1 MDWLD
6 YREKLGI
13 GFNDEEKVNYFY
25 RKMFNVSTLHSAMK
39 LGALRGVEINTVM
52 ATN

>member
-13 GFNDEEKVNYFY
+13 GFNDKGKVKYFY
-25 RKMFNVSTLHSAMK
+25 NKISNVLRDLHDAEYVCLPQM
-39 LGALRGVEINTVM
+39 NTSNFV
-52 ATN
+52 T

>member
-13 GFNDEEKVNYFY
+13 GFNDTDKNQYFY
-25 RKMFNVSTLHSAMK
+25 TNMCNCKQSSKMYRFSPGNVQFF
-39 LGALRGVEINTVM
+39 
-52 ATN
+52 

>member
-13 GFNDEEKVNYFY
+13 GFNDKEKVKYFY
-25 RKMFNVSTLHSAMK
+25 NKISNVLRDLH
-39 LGALRGVEINTVM
+39 GRGVCILTAGE
-52 ATN
+52 